1 MNSPTVILP
10 YIFREEIQPLLDAL
24 NNTFIDYI
32 IEQDVERIGPDLMY
46 QKLWNKI
53 DTDIII
59 LHADMLPM
67 ENDLN
72 NDWYTKL
79 CLYAQQYKEA
89 GILGCKLLYPAKHNE
104 KFIIQYA
111 GGRFTEQGIPDHFG
125 SGLNLD
131 NNKISKELE
140 LDEGQY
146 DCVREV
152 AWATFGGIYIKREVL
167 NKIGN
172 FDPMYEW
179 SYNRDVDYSLEVRKA
194 GYKIYQTPATLLHY
208 ESKDV
213 KRIRTEEM
221 VRKEQRNLIKL
232 QNKWKDS
239 PLYKTIDIKV

>member
-1 MNSPTVILP
+1 MNSATVILP
-10 YIFREEIQPLLDAL
+10 YLFPNELEPLLDAL

-32 IEQDVERIGPDLMY
+32 SEQDADRIGPDMMY
-46 QKLWNKI
+46 QKLWNKTRN
-53 DTDIII
+53 DVII
-59 LHADMLPM
+59 LHSDMLPL
-67 ENDLN
+67 EEDIT

-79 CLYAQQYKEA
+79 CLYAQQYPEA
-89 GILGCKLLYPAKHNE
+89 GILGSKLLYPAKHKD
-104 KFIIQYA
+104 KFVIQYA
-111 GGRFTEQGIPDHFG
+111 GGKFTNNIPDHFG

-131 NNKISKELE
+131 NNSVSKELE

-167 NKIGN
+167 DKVGN
-172 FDPMYEW
+172 FDLIYEW

-194 GYKIYQTPATLLHY
+194 GWKIYQTPATLLHY

-213 KRIRTEEM
+213 KRIRTQEM
-221 VRKEQRNLIKL
+221 LDKEHRNLIKL

-239 PLYKTIDIKV
+239 NLYQTIDIKV